1 MGCGM
6 RWSQGQLLLVGW
18 TRQADLE
25 AQISEYFLG
34 IIVLERR
41 FFLILYF
48 LGTFCSLKGKKLLLY
63 TSAGKRF

>member
-6 RWSQGQLLLVGW
+6 RWSQGQLLLAGW

-25 AQISEYFLG
+25 AQLSEYFLG

-41 FFLILYF
+41 FFDFVF
-48 LGTFCSLKGKKLLLY
+48 LGIFCFSKGKKLLLY